1 MALDTGSSNS
11 PERAALHRLR
21 STLARMKAELELAEA
36 DGTPAQVERLLK
48 DVEEAFGELAIAED
62 AGAATRVLV
71 VDDDQ
76 RLAEVTARGLRR
88 LGFDAHASAALRAL
102 RFGEVLVVDLGLLRN
117 LDDAAMESVRMM
129 RPVIVTGGTDRAAR
143 ALGERVDASD
153 YLVKP
158 VDLAELKEAIN
169 RRKAEG

>member
-1 MALDTGSSNS
+1 MASDTGLSNS

-36 DGTPAQVERLLK
+36 DGTPVQVERLLE
-48 DVEEAFGELAIAED
+48 DIEEAFGELAIAED

-88 LGFDAHASAALRAL
+88 LGFDAHASPVLRAL
-102 RFGEVLVVDLGLLRN
+102 RFGEVLVVDLGLLRG
-117 LDDAAMESVRMM
+117 LDEAAVESVRKT
-129 RPVIVTGGTDRAAR
+129 RPIIVTGGADRAAR